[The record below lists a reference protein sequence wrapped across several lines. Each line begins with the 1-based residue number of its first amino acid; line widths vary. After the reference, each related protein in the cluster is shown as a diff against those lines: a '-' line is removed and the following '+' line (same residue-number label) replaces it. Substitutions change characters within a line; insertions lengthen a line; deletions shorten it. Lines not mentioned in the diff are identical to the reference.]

1 MKSVVFETGGKQYRA
16 VKGDELFIEKLDVKE
31 NQTVEFDKV
40 LLLDGKAGN
49 PYVSGAKVTAK
60 VLKNGKAPKVVVF
73 KFHRRKS
80 YHKKQ
85 GHRQP
90 FTKIKITKI
99 EG

>member
-49 PYVSGAKVTAK
+49 PYVAGAKVTAK